1 MIWPELLVLLRHY
14 VWYVFFILLQCMTLT
29 HSSFQE
35 FLVDIAV
42 KLELPEIAAL
52 FNHHGARIKDLS
64 VLR

>member
-1 MIWPELLVLLRHY
+1 MN
-14 VWYVFFILLQCMTLT
+14 LT
-29 HSSFQE
+29 HSLFQE

-42 KLELPEIAAL
+42 KLELPEVAAL